1 MTIKKPY
8 RRNCRQFTDGTYANS
23 GQLRYIHSSEYA
35 AEPSQY
41 TRAFDL
47 IQKDLIELF
56 DYVNPSDINLKTYS
70 FRIHE
75 LLMRTCVEI
84 EANFKAILTENGYS
98 KKIKKNGEQTPMNM
112 SDYNKL
118 EVTHMLSSY
127 KVNIPHWRGQ
137 YGIRTPFSCWSNPS
151 KPNPKWYN
159 AYHETKHN
167 RVAGF
172 ENANFE
178 NIIDAVSALLIILS
192 SQFYTHDFS
201 SGHVFLVAESD
212 MQNDGM
218 EPGIG
223 GYLRIQFPTWP
234 DEKRYSFTYQDIKD
248 NSYNPDFY
256 EKIDYTKI
264 N

>member
-8 RRNCRQFTDGTYANS
+8 RRNCRQFIDGTYSNS
-23 GQLRYIHSSEYA
+23 GQLRYIHSSQYA
-35 AEPSQY
+35 IEPNQY

-56 DYVNPSDINLKTYS
+56 EYVNPADINLKTYS

-75 LLMRTCVEI
+75 LLMKTCMEI
-84 EANFKAILTENGYS
+84 EANFKAILNVNSYR
-98 KKIKKNGEQTPMNM
+98 KKPKKNGDPTPMNM

-118 EVTHMLSSY
+118 ESTHMLSSY
-127 KVNIPHWRGQ
+127 KVKIPHWRGQ
-137 YGIRTPFSCWSNPS
+137 HSVRIPYACWSNPN
-151 KPNPKWYN
+151 KPNPNWYT
-159 AYHETKHN
+159 AYHETKHD
-167 RVAGF
+167 RVIAF

-178 NIIDAVSALLIILS
+178 NLIDAVCGLFVILS

-201 SGHVFLVAESD
+201 SGHVFLVAEND

-223 GYLRIQFPTWP
+223 GYLRIQFPIWP
-234 DEKRYSFTYQDIKD
+234 EEKRYSFTYQDIKD
-248 NSYNPDFY
+248 NFNNPNFF
-256 EKIDYTKI
+256 EKIDYTKVK
-264 N
+264 